1 MKVLSKTDIGLV
13 RKTNQDCVRSILCDA
28 FCFSVVCDGVG
39 GVSGGDIASKTAS
52 SVICDYF
59 DSNDI
64 YDIKQMFIDSFKIA
78 NRKIL
83 EIGKN
88 NSKINNLGTTAVALL
103 LDKSKNAYICNV
115 GDSRAYIISDSHIE
129 QITNDHSM
137 VNELLMS
144 KQITQEEAKKFPNK
158 NVITRALGSSNS
170 TPDFYSF
177 KLNSNEK
184 ILLCTDGLSN
194 YLSNE
199 EILSIILNNDS
210 QKSLDILINRAK
222 ELGGND
228 NITVSLI
235 F

>member
-1 MKVLSKTDIGLV
+1 MKVLSKTDTGLF
-13 RKTNQDCVRSILCDA
+13 RKTNQDCVKSISCDE
-28 FCFSVVCDGVG
+28 FCFSIVCDGVG
-39 GVSGGDIASKTAS
+39 GTSGGDIASKTAS

-59 DSNDI
+59 DDHEISDV
-64 YDIKQMFIDSFKIA
+64 KEMFFDSFKIA
-78 NRKIL
+78 NSKIL
-83 EIGKN
+83 EIGRN
-88 NSKINNLGTTAVALL
+88 NSKINSLGTTAVALL

-115 GDSRAYIISDSHIE
+115 GDSRAYVISDSNIK
-129 QITNDHSM
+129 QVTCDHSM

-144 KQITQEEAKKFPNK
+144 KQITHEEAKKFPNK

-170 TPDFYSF
+170 TPDFYYI
-177 KLNSNEK
+177 KLSSNEK

-199 EILSIILNNDS
+199 EILSIVLNNDS

-222 ELGGND
+222 KLGGND

>member
-1 MKVLSKTDIGLV
+1 MQVLSKTDIGLV
-13 RKTNQDCVRSILCDA
+13 RKTNQDCVKSISSNE
-28 FCFSVVCDGVG
+28 FCFSIVCDGIG
-39 GVSGGDIASKTAS
+39 GISGGDIASKTAS
-52 SVICDYF
+52 SIICDYF
-59 DSNDI
+59 DNNKIS
-64 YDIKQMFIDSFKIA
+64 DIKKMFFDSFKIA
-78 NRKIL
+78 NDKIL

-88 NSKINNLGTTAVALL
+88 DKKINNLGTTAVALF
-103 LDKSKNAYICNV
+103 LDESKNAYICNV
-115 GDSRAYIISDSHIE
+115 GDSRAYVISDSNIK

-144 KQITQEEAKKFPNK
+144 KQITNEEAEKFPNK
-158 NVITRALGSSNS
+158 NIITRALGGFNS
-170 TPDFYSF
+170 TPDVYSF

-199 EILSIILNNDS
+199 EILNIITNNDS
-210 QKSLDILINRAK
+210 QKSLDILIDSAK
-222 ELGGND
+222 NLGGND